1 MSAATSTRVFS
12 VALRTWLVSLLIL
25 GVMYPLGVTL
35 IARVAFS
42 DRAGGSIITS
52 PDGTVLGSGLIGQE
66 FSSDRYFHGR
76 PSAAG
81 DGYDAMA
88 SGGSNLGPT
97 SAELAR
103 TLRARAEE
111 ALAREPGLE
120 AGAIPVDMIAA
131 SASGLDPDISP
142 ANALAQVPRVARARG
157 VVEDEVRSLV
167 LSMVRG
173 RDLGF
178 VGEPRVNVL
187 ELNLA
192 LDGIDTP

>member
-1 MSAATSTRVFS
+1 MSAATSTRVFN
-12 VALRTWLVSLLIL
+12 VAIRSWLVSLLIL
-25 GVMYPLGVTL
+25 GVVYPLCVTL
-35 IARVAFS
+35 ITRVVFPN
-42 DRAGGSIITS
+42 RAGGSIITS
-52 PDGTVLGSGLIGQE
+52 RDGTVVGSALIGQK
-66 FSSDRYFHGR
+66 FFSDRYFHGR

-120 AGAIPVDMIAA
+120 ARAIPADMIAA

-142 ANALAQVPRVARARG
+142 ANALAQVTRVARAREAG
-157 VVEDEVRSLV
+157 EDEVRALV

-173 RDLGF
+173 RELGF
-178 VGEPRVNVL
+178 IGEPRVNVL

-192 LDGIDTP
+192 LDGIETP

>member
-1 MSAATSTRVFS
+1 MSTTTSTRVFS
-12 VALRTWLVSLLIL
+12 VALRSWLVSLLIL
-25 GVMYPLGVTL
+25 GVLYPLGMTL
-35 IARVAFS
+35 LARVAFP
-42 DRAGGSIITS
+42 DRAGGSLVTS
-52 PDGTVLGSGLIGQE
+52 PDGTVVGSTLIGQE
-66 FSSDRYFHGR
+66 FSSEGYFHGR

-103 TLRARAEE
+103 TLRERAAE
-111 ALAREPGLE
+111 ALVREPGLE
-120 AGAIPVDMIAA
+120 AGAIPADMIAA

-157 VVEDEVRSLV
+157 MAEDDVRALV
-167 LSMVRG
+167 LSLVRG

-178 VGEPRVNVL
+178 IGEPRVNVL
-187 ELNLA
+187 AINLA
-192 LDGIDTP
+192 LDGIETP

>member
-1 MSAATSTRVFS
+1 MSAATSRRVFS
-12 VALRTWLVSLLIL
+12 VAIRSWLVSLLVL
-25 GVMYPLGVTL
+25 GVLYPLGVTWM
-35 IARVAFS
+35 ARAALP

-52 PDGTVLGSGLIGQE
+52 PDGTVLGSALIGQE

-81 DGYDAMA
+81 DGYDATA

-97 SAELAR
+97 SAELAT
-103 TLRARAEE
+103 TLRARAAE
-111 ALAREPGLE
+111 ALVREPGLE
-120 AGAIPVDMIAA
+120 TSVIPADMITA

-142 ANALAQVPRVARARG
+142 ANALAQVPRVARVRG
-157 VVEDEVRSLV
+157 MAEDDLRALV
-167 LSMVRG
+167 LSMVRR

-178 VGEPRVNVL
+178 IGEPRVNVL

-192 LDGIDTP
+192 LDGIETP

>member
-1 MSAATSTRVFS
+1 M
-12 VALRTWLVSLLIL
+12 WLVSLLIL

-35 IARVAFS
+35 IARIGLP

-52 PDGTVLGSGLIGQE
+52 PDGTVLGSALIGQE
-66 FSSDRYFHGR
+66 FLSARYFHGR

-81 DGYDAMA
+81 DGYDAMN

-111 ALAREPGLE
+111 ALVREPGLA
-120 AGAIPVDMIAA
+120 AGAIPADMIAA

-157 VVEDEVRSLV
+157 MAARDLRALV
-167 LSMVRG
+167 LSSVRG

-192 LDGIDTP
+192 LDAIETP

>member
-1 MSAATSTRVFS
+1 MSASTSTRVFS

-35 IARVAFS
+35 IARAAFP
-42 DRAGGSIITS
+42 DHAGGSVITS
-52 PDGTVLGSGLIGQE
+52 PDGTVRGSALIGQE

-97 SAELAR
+97 SAELAS
-103 TLRARAEE
+103 TLRARAKET
-111 ALAREPGLE
+111 LAREPGLE
-120 AGAIPVDMIAA
+120 AGTIPADMIAA

-157 VVEDEVRSLV
+157 MAARDLRALV
-167 LSMVRG
+167 LSSVRG

-192 LDGIDTP
+192 LDAIETP